1 MNYIVVLVVI
11 LLLHLPSAVLG
22 QLDEVCLTLPTD
34 PNAHDDE
41 QPRLVG
47 VSLHL
52 ALDGLGQQN
61 DEKLLS
67 LQCPLNDDVNQEE
80 VEVLKAENEALQAD
94 IVALQAELVAL
105 HGDAEALQA
114 DVVTLHVENRSLR
127 EELHDVLS
135 GVLPINCISR
145 TQCDLEKEQLRV
157 QMEVIQAEYEADCE
171 FAIQHLEENLVVTQ
185 AQLHACEAQLVETQ
199 TDLDT
204 TQVNLVTTQTNL
216 HYCEAQLEATIVA
229 LASCKETQ
237 AACPGRCNILFEDLP
252 LICVP
257 FIQAYEDCNG
267 R

>member
-80 VEVLKAENEALQAD
+80 VEVLKAENETLQAD

-114 DVVTLHVENRSLR
+114 DVVTLHVENQRLR
-127 EELHDVLS
+127 KELRDVLS
-135 GVLPINCISR
+135 GVLPINYIPR
-145 TQCDLEKEQLRV
+145 RQCDLEKDQLHV
-157 QMEVIQAEYEADCE
+157 QMAVIKAEYEAE
-171 FAIQHLEENLVVTQ
+171 IQNLELDITANQAALAVCHTHL
-185 AQLHACEAQLVETQ
+185 AA
-199 TDLDT
+199 
-204 TQVNLVTTQTNL
+204 
-216 HYCEAQLEATIVA
+216 LEAACTETRVICQLSFDEPPPPVCQPYIEA
-229 LASCKETQ
+229 VMSCY
-237 AACPGRCNILFEDLP
+237 G
-252 LICVP
+252 
-257 FIQAYEDCNG
+257 G
-267 R
+267 